1 MEKYIYK
8 SAAGY
13 QRRLVVAER
22 EDGLLD
28 VAIFSKYWLY
38 GGSFVMERE
47 NLEEF
52 LRKYGAERE

>member
-8 SAAGY
+8 SAAGHK
-13 QRRLVVAER
+13 RRLVVAER

-38 GGSFVMERE
+38 GGSFVTERE
-47 NLEEF
+47 H

>member
-1 MEKYIYK
+1 M
-8 SAAGY
+8 
-13 QRRLVVAER
+13 AER

>member
-13 QRRLVVAER
+13 KRRLVVVER

-47 NLEEF
+47 H